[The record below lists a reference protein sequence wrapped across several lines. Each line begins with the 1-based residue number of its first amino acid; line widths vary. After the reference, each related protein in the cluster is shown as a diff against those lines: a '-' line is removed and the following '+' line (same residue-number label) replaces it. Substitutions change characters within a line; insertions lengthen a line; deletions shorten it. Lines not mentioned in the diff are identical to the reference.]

1 MSRRWCRALVA
12 LALLAVVVDPSAAQR
27 RDGDGY
33 RDRGGEFRGGRD
45 RDGSRDERYG
55 LRNEDVVELGSN
67 KVDFGRDRDVIRV
80 GEAEGTFQSIF
91 LEVRDGDVFV
101 NDIEVVYG
109 NGGRERLE
117 INRMLRSGERSP
129 PIDLRKDRR
138 LIREIDL
145 RYQARPGERRRP
157 TVTVFGTRPP
167 LRIGDKVGSFDVIGI
182 ARVDGGEDA
191 TRARLDRDDGRVGR
205 IKLRSTDGGVF
216 VRSMDITFGNGETQ
230 RVEVNQR
237 LGEGEETSVVDIAGF
252 NRNIR
257 DITIYTR
264 DRRRGGGAR
273 IAILGDE
280 LPPLTDIPRD
290 WIHFGTA
297 SVGLHVDKDVI
308 RIGRAEGRFKSI
320 LLKVSR
326 NDILLREV
334 KIVYDNGEIDTRPAW
349 LYMPAGSR
357 TPAIDL
363 KGRDRFIR
371 EIHLTYQ
378 SRPDRRGQQAEVD
391 VFGEYTDSWMRDN
404 AAIYD
409 IPREWVSF
417 GTQGFD
423 FGRNQ
428 AAIQVGRQQDAKFRR
443 IALIARNNDVY
454 VSGVTIV
461 YGNGN
466 TDRREINRYLV
477 ANSRTLPLE
486 LKGDRNIAQIQ
497 VDYQSRFNWRGRQG
511 TVEVVGEPIV
521 DRDRDRDRGR
531 GAGVEPGWDLL
542 GTHRVSMLTNDFDT
556 FKVGDRAGRFRSLRV
571 TVRGGDVRFYAMRI
585 VYGNGSSED
594 VAMSGELRDGQSSQV
609 LDLKGHDRIVER
621 VSFKYRAKLGLK
633 RPPEVEIW
641 GRR

>member
-1 MSRRWCRALVA
+1 MSKRWYWAIVA
-12 LALLAVVVDPSAAQR
+12 LAGLAVASEPAAAQR
-27 RDGDGY
+27 RDGDGFRD
-33 RDRGGEFRGGRD
+33 RDRGGESRGDFRGG
-45 RDGSRDERYG
+45 RDERYG
-55 LRNEDVVELGSN
+55 LRNEDVVELGRN

-80 GEAEGTFQSIF
+80 GEAEGLFQSIF

-101 NDIEVVYG
+101 NDIEIVYG
-109 NGGRERLE
+109 NGNRERLE

-129 PIDLRKDRR
+129 PLDLRKDRR
-138 LIREIDL
+138 VIREIEL

-191 TRARLDRDDGRVGR
+191 TRARLDREDGRIGR
-205 IKLRSTDGGVF
+205 IKLRSTDGGVL
-216 VRSMDITFGNGETQ
+216 VRGMDIVFGNGEIQ
-230 RVEVNQR
+230 RVEINQR
-237 LGEGEETSVVDIAGF
+237 LGEGEETNTIDIAGF

-257 DITIYTR
+257 DIVIYTR

-290 WIHFGTA
+290 WIHFGSA

-308 RIGRAEGRFKSI
+308 RVGRAEGRFKSI

-334 KIVYDNGEIDTRPAW
+334 KIVYDGGEVDTRPAW

-371 EIHLTYQ
+371 EIQLTYQ

-391 VFGEYTDSWMRDN
+391 VFGEYTDSWMREN
-404 AAIYD
+404 EALYD

-428 AAIQVGRQQDAKFRR
+428 TAIQVGRQQDTKFRR
-443 IALIARNNDVY
+443 IALIARGNDVY

-461 YGNGN
+461 YGNG
-466 TDRREINRYLV
+466 TVDKRDINRYLV
-477 ANSRTLPLE
+477 ANSRTLPIE
-486 LKGDRNIAQIQ
+486 LKGDRHIAEIK
-497 VDYQSRFNWRGRQG
+497 VDYQSRFNWRGRQA
-511 TVEVVGEPIV
+511 TVEVLGEPIEQ
-521 DRDRDRDRGR
+521 RGGR
-531 GAGVEPGWDLL
+531 GAGPEPGWDML
-542 GTHRVSMLTNDFDT
+542 GTHRVSMLTTDYDS
-556 FKVGDRAGRFRSLRV
+556 FKVGQRAGQFRSLRIA
-571 TVRGGDVRFYAMRI
+571 VRGGDVRFYAMRI
-585 VYGNGSSED
+585 VYGNGSTED
-594 VAMSGELRDGQSSQV
+594 IAMTGELRDGQSSQV
-609 LDLKGHDRIVER
+609 LDLKGRDRAIDRID
-621 VSFKYRAKLGLK
+621 FKYRAKLGLK

>member
-1 MSRRWCRALVA
+1 MSRRWYRALAALVA
-12 LALLAVVVDPSAAQR
+12 LVVVVDPAAAQR

-33 RDRGGEFRGGRD
+33 RGGEARGDFRGGRD
-45 RDGSRDERYG
+45 GDGRRDERYG
-55 LRNEDVVELGSN
+55 LRNEDVVELGRN
-67 KVDFGRDRDVIRV
+67 KVDFGRDRDVIRI

-101 NDIEVVYG
+101 NDIEIVYG
-109 NGGRERLE
+109 NGNRERLE
-117 INRMLRSGERSP
+117 INRMLRSGERSV

-167 LRIGDKVGSFDVIGI
+167 LRIGDKVGNFDVIGI
-182 ARVDGGEDA
+182 ARVDGGEDT
-191 TRARLDRDDGRVGR
+191 TRARLDRDDGRIGR
-205 IKLRSTDGGVF
+205 IKLRSTDGSLF
-216 VRSMDITFGNGETQ
+216 VRGMDITFGNGDVQ
-230 RVEVNQR
+230 RVDINQR
-237 LGEGEETSVVDIAGF
+237 LGEGEETSAIDIAGF

-273 IAILGDE
+273 IAILGNE
-280 LPPLTDIPRD
+280 LPPLIDIPHD

-297 SVGLHVDKDVI
+297 SVGLHVDKDAI
-308 RIGRAEGRFKSI
+308 RVGRAEGRFKSI

-334 KIVYDNGEIDTRPAW
+334 KIVYDNGEVDTRPAW

-371 EIHLTYQ
+371 EIQLTYQ

-391 VFGEYTDSWMRDN
+391 VYGEYTDSWMRDN

-428 AAIQVGRQQDAKFRR
+428 TAIQVGRQRDTKFRR

-454 VSGVTIV
+454 VSSVTIV
-461 YGNGN
+461 YGNGSV
-466 TDRREINRYLV
+466 DKREINRYLV
-477 ANSRTLPLE
+477 ANSRTLPIE
-486 LKGDRNIAQIQ
+486 LKGDRNIAEIK
-497 VDYQSRFNWRGRQG
+497 VDYQSRFNWRGRQA
-511 TVEVVGEPIV
+511 TVEVLGEPIV
-521 DRDRDRDRGR
+521 ERGR
-531 GAGVEPGWDLL
+531 GFGAEPGWDLL
-542 GTHRVSMLTNDFDT
+542 GTHRVSMLFKDYDS
-556 FKVGDRAGRFRSLRV
+556 FKVGDRAGRFRSLRIM
-571 TVRGGDVRFYAMRI
+571 VRGGDVRFYAMRI
-585 VYGNGSSED
+585 VYGNGSTED
-594 VAMSGELRDGQSSQV
+594 LVMSGELRDGQASQV
-609 LDLKGHDRIVER
+609 LDLKGRDRVIDR
-621 VSFKYRAKLGLK
+621 VDFKYRAKLGLK
-633 RPPEVEIW
+633 KPPEVEIW